1 MSDINTMLIDF
12 GIDQFV
18 RQITVEVLKEVQGK
32 TENVD
37 DVIKEINIRLMDEF
51 KIKAQKSFEK
61 VLVDIKKLV

>member
-1 MSDINTMLIDF
+1 MLIDF